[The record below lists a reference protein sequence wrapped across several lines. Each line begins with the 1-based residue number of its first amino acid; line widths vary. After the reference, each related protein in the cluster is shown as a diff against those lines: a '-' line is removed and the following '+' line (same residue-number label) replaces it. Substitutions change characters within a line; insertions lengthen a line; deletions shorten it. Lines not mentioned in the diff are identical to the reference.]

1 MQSPPVYQRLSQEI
15 FTKSPLVYQRLFQHS
30 FIQYFLD
37 ISMGLCI
44 LPFPDLSTWNCIVTA
59 SSNLLLHI
67 RLFRQGVEHL
77 DAGLMPH
84 LVTLAW
90 PCTICL
96 FESPC
101 SSTKLSNH
109 LLVEPQEISHLPF
122 CIHINKALL
131 GILIVPSAT
140 DCVGFSIVYEDQ
152 GFKGQP
158 LRDHINTYP
167 SIGSNIV
174 SRYGHGSKQCSICPS
189 RFDKFDEP
197 TDHHPDTR
205 SLLQSAVASCP
216 LCT

>member
-1 MQSPPVYQRLSQEI
+1 MLTKSPPVYQRS
-15 FTKSPLVYQRLFQHS
+15 FQHS
-30 FIQYFLD
+30 FIQYFLVVS
-37 ISMGLCI
+37 IGLCI
-44 LPFPDLSTWNCIVTA
+44 LLFPDLSTWNCIVTA
-59 SSNLLLHI
+59 LSNLLLHI
-67 RLFRQGVEHL
+67 RL
-77 DAGLMPH
+77 LMPY

-109 LLVEPQEISHLPF
+109 LLVEPQETSHLPF

-167 SIGSNIV
+167 SIGSDIV

-189 RFDKFDEP
+189 RFDIFDEP
-197 TDHHPDTR
+197 IDYHPDTH
-205 SLLQSAVASCP
+205 SLL
-216 LCT
+216 